1 METQPANVPMNIRLA
16 SCLIACALAFAAT
29 PATAADDD
37 VATFYKGRTIQVT
50 SAFAEGGLYSTMTRL
65 VAEHLP
71 RHLPGRPHGIP
82 QSMPGAAGLRQ
93 TNHLYNVAPRDG
105 TVVGLMYDN
114 VPASQVMG
122 VDDNIRFDARRFGVL
137 GSIGRGE
144 TALISILKRAGV
156 ATLDEARRKP
166 VVFGATGTS
175 SGQYYLPN
183 MMNKL
188 FGTRFKIIPGYKT
201 MAEMFLSMERGEVDG
216 VSGAVEAVLEGRPQW
231 IAERR
236 FNYLAQLYDER
247 PAQFADIPLLQEL
260 AQTPLDK
267 GAFRFLALA
276 RVPGKIVL
284 APPDVPPARLAAL
297 REAFATM
304 VRDPAFIADVSKTSQ
319 RLEPRTWQDAEQVIR
334 ETIDTP
340 PEVVAHVRELL
351 KVGN

>member
-1 METQPANVPMNIRLA
+1 MAMNVRLF
-16 SCLIACALAFAAT
+16 SGLMVLVLALAAT
-29 PATAADDD
+29 PAAVAAADDD
-37 VATFYKGRTIQVT
+37 VAAFYRGRTLQFT

-71 RHLPGRPHGIP
+71 RHLPGRPNGIA
-82 QSMPGAAGLRQ
+82 QSMPGAAGLRHM
-93 TNHLYNVAPRDG
+93 NHLYNVAPRDG
-105 TVVGLMYDN
+105 TLIALMYDN
-114 VPASQVMG
+114 VPASQVMQTEA
-122 VDDNIRFDARRFGVL
+122 NIRFDARRLGAL

-156 ATLDEARRKP
+156 STLDEARRTP

-216 VSGAVEAVLEGRPQW
+216 VSGAYEAVLEGRPQW
-231 IAERR
+231 LAERR

-260 AQTPLDK
+260 AQTPLDQ

-276 RVPGKIVL
+276 RIPGKILL
-284 APPDVPPARLAAL
+284 APPEVPPARLAAL
-297 REAFATM
+297 REAFSIM

-319 RLEPRTWQDAEQVIR
+319 RLEPRSWADAERVIR
-334 ETIDTP
+334 ETIETL

-351 KVGN
+351 KVTN

>member
-1 METQPANVPMNIRLA
+1 MTMKFYLRSGPIIL
-16 SCLIACALAFAAT
+16 ALALAT
-29 PATAADDD
+29 MPAAADDD
-37 VATFYKGRTIQVT
+37 IAAFYKGRTIQVT

-71 RHLPGRPHGIP
+71 RHLPGRPYGIA

-93 TNHLYNVAPRDG
+93 TNYLFNVAPRDG
-105 TVVGLMYDN
+105 TVIGVLYDN

-122 VDDNIRFDARRFGVL
+122 TDDNVRFDARRFGAL

-144 TALISILKRAGV
+144 TALISILKRANV
-156 ATLDEARRKP
+156 ATLEEARRKP
-166 VVFGATGTS
+166 VVFGATGTT

-201 MAEMFLSMERGEVDG
+201 MAEMFLSMERGEVDA
-216 VSGAVEAVLEGRPQW
+216 VSGSVEAVLEGRPQW

-236 FNYLAQLYDER
+236 FNYLAQLYDQR

-260 AQTPLDK
+260 SLTPLDK

-276 RVPGKIVL
+276 RIPGKIVL

-297 REAFATM
+297 REGYAAM
-304 VRDPAFIADVSKTSQ
+304 VHDPAFIADVSKTSQ
-319 RLEPRTWQDAEQVIR
+319 RLEPRTWQDSERIIR
-334 ETIDTP
+334 ETIETP
-340 PEVVAHVRELL
+340 PEVIAHVRELL
-351 KVGN
+351 KVAN